1 MVQAPSAWAGTHH
14 PEVIMKILLA
24 VDGSHV
30 TKRML
35 AYIAAHDERMQAG
48 TTFAVLTVVL
58 PLSRFAGP
66 ALGRATLD
74 THYKEEAEAVLQPI
88 RAFAKQQGWQVT
100 FEHVVGQPAE
110 AIAAAAIS
118 QPFDMVVM
126 GTHGHSS
133 LANVVMGSVATGVLA
148 RCKVPVLLIR

>member
-1 MVQAPSAWAGTHH
+1 
-14 PEVIMKILLA
+14 MKILLA

-35 AYIAAHDERMQAG
+35 AYIAAHDELMRPN
-48 TTFAVLTVVL
+48 TSFTVLTVVPPL
-58 PLSRFAGP
+58 PMFAGP
-66 ALGRATLD
+66 ALGRDTLD
-74 THYKEEAEAVLQPI
+74 QHYKEEADMVLQPI
-88 RAFAKQQGWQVT
+88 RSFVKQQPWQAE

-110 AIAAAAIS
+110 AIAAAANS
-118 QPFDMVVM
+118 QAFDMVVM

-133 LANVVMGSVATGVLA
+133 LTNVVMGSVATGVLA

>member
-1 MVQAPSAWAGTHH
+1 MARIHQ
-14 PEVIMKILLA
+14 PEVTMKILLA

-35 AYIAAHDERMQAG
+35 AYIAAHDELMQPG
-48 TTFAVLTVVL
+48 TTFTVLTVVL

-74 THYKEEAEAVLQPI
+74 AYYKEEADAVLQPI
-88 RAFAKQQGWQVT
+88 RAFAKQQNWQVS
-100 FEHVVGQPAE
+100 FEHVVGLPAQAIAE
-110 AIAAAAIS
+110 AANTQA
-118 QPFDMVVM
+118 FDMVVM

>member
-1 MVQAPSAWAGTHH
+1 MACIHYFEA
-14 PEVIMKILLA
+14 IMKILLA

-35 AYIAAHDERMQAG
+35 AYIAAHDELMQPG
-48 TTFAVLTVVL
+48 TTYTVLTVVHPL
-58 PLSRFAGP
+58 PQFAGP

-74 THYKEEAEAVLQPI
+74 QHYKEEADMVLQPI
-88 RAFAKQQGWQVT
+88 RAFAKQQAWKVE
-100 FEHVVGQPAE
+100 FEHAVGQPAQTIAE
-110 AIAAAAIS
+110 AANTQS
-118 QPFDMVVM
+118 FDMVVM